1 MDVQPKLLSA
11 FAKESIKE
19 ETESVEAGIGA
30 GADSGAEAEESDAYN
45 SIKNNN
51 FFGEQ
56 TTESEDQSKSEFIKS
71 KQTVYDMPNN
81 DKRIEFAY
89 QPKSRRQ
96 KSVRNFSSNPK

>member
-1 MDVQPKLLSA
+1 MHMETSFSKPTLENIDILNKTDVDVQPKLLSV

-19 ETESVEAGIGA
+19 ETESVEA
-30 GADSGAEAEESDAYN
+30 ESDAYN

-71 KQTVYDMPNN
+71 K
-81 DKRIEFAY
+81 
-89 QPKSRRQ
+89 
-96 KSVRNFSSNPK
+96 